1 LAVDFLHK
9 WKQVKRIF
17 FFNITEKSANFQKIK
32 VIFKVSALL
41 IVYKE
46 QKILEFALK

>member
-1 LAVDFLHK
+1 METGKTV
-9 WKQVKRIF
+9 F

-41 IVYKE
+41 TVYKD
-46 QKILEFALK
+46 KKSWNLL